1 MALTPAEVA
10 RLAELARIDMS
21 DEECAALAPQLDIVL
36 EAVARV
42 SHVADQDIRPTSH
55 AVPLTNVFR
64 DDVVK
69 PSFPAEAMLAMAPH
83 EEESRFR
90 VPRILEEEA

>member
-1 MALTPAEVA
+1 MALTPSDVA
-10 RLAELARIDMS
+10 RLAELARIEMS
-21 DEECAALAPQLDIVL
+21 EAECAALAPQLDIVL
-36 EAVARV
+36 EAVAQV

-69 PSFPAEAMLAMAPH
+69 PSFAPEAMLAMAPV
-83 EEESRFR
+83 EEDGRFR